1 MQFKINKATIFGIDF
16 CVQFHFLLKLRL
28 LKLRSIG
35 KLNSSCPI
43 PLT

>member
-16 CVQFHFLLKLRL
+16 CVQFHFLLKLR
-28 LKLRSIG
+28 SIG